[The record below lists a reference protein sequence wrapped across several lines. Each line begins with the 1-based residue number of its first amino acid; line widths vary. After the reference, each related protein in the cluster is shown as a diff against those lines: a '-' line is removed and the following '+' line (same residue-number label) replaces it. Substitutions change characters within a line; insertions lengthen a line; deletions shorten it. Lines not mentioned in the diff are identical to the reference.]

1 MKRPYDE
8 NHLSRA
14 LAEFV
19 ATTPSEEIPDEVI
32 ARLRRLVL
40 DWIGITAFAGHHAE
54 NAASITHAVDNLDT
68 GGRATV
74 VGQAHTHSPLYA
86 ALLNGTFAHSMDFDD
101 TNINQNGAAIHPGAP
116 VIAAALADAE
126 RLRVDTAAF
135 YGGIAIGYEIA
146 CRVAAA
152 LGPSSYDRGFHATAV
167 AGIFG
172 AVAAAARLRGL
183 DAAATASAF
192 GLALSKAA
200 GSMQY
205 LANGSWNKRLHPGF
219 VAHDALLCVELAA
232 AGVTGAADPL
242 EGRYGLLHS
251 HTDAARP
258 GLLTAGLA
266 TEWLLMQTAVKPY
279 PSCRWTHGAID
290 AALALRTDVPATQ
303 RADARIKVRLAP
315 TAYLIVGEPQP
326 NKIMP
331 ANTVD
336 AQFSVYFQI
345 AAAWLDGHVDW
356 STYDR
361 LADPDITALATHI
374 NVEKDQHLGKNSS
387 TVIIDV
393 GGRTLCGSVDVPLGE
408 PANWLSDDALRDK
421 FERHA
426 GRIYGIRD
434 ARVIAAAVLHA
445 PMSTPIH
452 ELTTLLRRPEEAHRM
467 LSG

>member
-1 MKRPYDE
+1 MNRSYDG
-8 NHLSRA
+8 NHPSRA

-19 ATTPSEEIPDEVI
+19 ATTPSDEIPDEVI

-40 DWIGITAFAGHHAE
+40 DWIGITAFAGHYAE
-54 NAASITHAVDNLDT
+54 NAGPVTHAVDNLDT

-86 ALLNGTFAHSMDFDD
+86 AFLNGTFAHSMDFDD

-116 VIAAALADAE
+116 VVAAALADAE
-126 RLRVDTAAF
+126 RLGVDAAAF
-135 YGGIAIGYEIA
+135 YGGLAVGYETA

-152 LGPSSYDRGFHATAV
+152 LGPSSYDRGFHTTAI

-172 AVAAAARLRGL
+172 AVAAAARLRRL
-183 DAAATASAF
+183 DADTIASAF

-219 VAHDALLCVELAA
+219 VAHDGLWCVELAA
-232 AGVTGAADPL
+232 AGVIGAAESL

-251 HTDAARP
+251 HTDAAHP
-258 GLLTAGLA
+258 GQLTAGLA
-266 TEWLLMQTAVKPY
+266 TDWLLLQTAVKPY

-303 RADARIKVRLAP
+303 RADAQINVRLAP
-315 TAYLIVGEPQP
+315 TAYLIVGEPHPQ
-326 NKIMP
+326 KIKP
-331 ANTVD
+331 VNTVD
-336 AQFSVYFQI
+336 AQFSVYFQV

-361 LADPDITALATHI
+361 LTEPDITALAARI
-374 NVEKDQHLGKNSS
+374 NVEKDDHLTKTSS

-393 GGRTLCGSVDVPLGE
+393 GGQTLCRTIDVPLGE
-408 PANWLSDDALRDK
+408 PANWISDDALRDK

-434 ARVIAAAVLHA
+434 ARVIAATVLDA
-445 PMSTPIH
+445 PLSTPIH
-452 ELTTLLRRPEEAHRM
+452 ELTALLRCPSEESLGR
-467 LSG
+467 G

>member
-1 MKRPYDE
+1 MNRSYDG
-8 NHLSRA
+8 NHPSRA

-19 ATTPSEEIPDEVI
+19 ATTPSDVIPDEVI

-40 DWIGITAFAGHHAE
+40 DWIGITAFAGHYAE
-54 NAASITHAVDNLDT
+54 NAGPVTHAVDNLDT

-86 ALLNGTFAHSMDFDD
+86 AFLNGTFAHSMDFDD

-116 VIAAALADAE
+116 VVAAALADAE
-126 RLRVDTAAF
+126 RLGVDAAAF
-135 YGGIAIGYEIA
+135 YGGLAFGYETA
-146 CRVAAA
+146 CRVGAA
-152 LGPSSYDRGFHATAV
+152 LGPSSYDRGFHTTAM

-183 DAAATASAF
+183 DADATASAF

-219 VAHDALLCVELAA
+219 VAHDGLLCVELAA
-232 AGVTGAADPL
+232 AGVIGAAESL

-251 HTDAARP
+251 HTDAAQP
-258 GLLTAGLA
+258 GQLTAGLA
-266 TEWLLMQTAVKPY
+266 TDWLLLQTAVKPY

-290 AALALRTDVPATQ
+290 AALALRPDVPATQ
-303 RADARIKVRLAP
+303 RADAQINVRLAP

-326 NKIMP
+326 QKIKP

-336 AQFSVYFQI
+336 AQFSVYFQF

-356 STYDR
+356 ATYRR
-361 LADPDITALATHI
+361 LTDPDIAALAARI
-374 NVEKDQHLGKNSS
+374 NVRKDERLPRTGS
-387 TVIIDV
+387 TVIIDSAV
-393 GGRTLCGSVDVPLGE
+393 KHFARPSICRWVSLRTGSV
-408 PANWLSDDALRDK
+408 
-421 FERHA
+421 
-426 GRIYGIRD
+426 
-434 ARVIAAAVLHA
+434 
-445 PMSTPIH
+445 
-452 ELTTLLRRPEEAHRM
+452 TTLT
-467 LSG
+467 